1 MVVEEVSLLIL
12 PIIPLG
18 IIIGLYELIL
28 IHRDMNFRGSHWIGH
43 GIHSIL
49 FIMIG
54 LFITLNTEYFLQ
66 ITGLDQMDIFLITN
80 VHAIRIAV
88 GIILNIK
95 MHATSSLAKGG
106 QLAAR
111 GLAEHWTH
119 TILVS
124 TLVVIAPYVWPFVAP
139 MIPAYLGGLA

>member
-1 MVVEEVSLLIL
+1 MVVKEVSLLIL

-49 FIMIG
+49 FIMIS

-88 GIILNIK
+88 
-95 MHATSSLAKGG
+95 SCERFS
-106 QLAAR
+106 
-111 GLAEHWTH
+111 
-119 TILVS
+119 
-124 TLVVIAPYVWPFVAP
+124 
-139 MIPAYLGGLA
+139 